1 MVGKRK
7 RSQEESEQSDGSLL
21 GDNIS
26 LPLTSSSLAALNA
39 QAQQEEEDSHSV
51 RTFPFPFEN
60 MAFQT
65 PAKPVAQSYKSAANE
80 TDAEAILDIFRIFLN
95 RQLPMPVVLQELVQK
110 LQVPRNIPITPNSKM
125 VRATKVNNTNRNEE
139 TELLELVDFL
149 LYPVKKHPLDEGGE
163 PLVHRMI
170 NQQWTTAV
178 PRPPEYKDD
187 KDLQEAMSKFGSPA
201 RAKPDICYGYNNE
214 ALGAYLTRY
223 RSLPKDCL
231 VHSESPWAPYLVVQW
246 KSGKGTPLKAEIQAR
261 RDAATAIGAL
271 YQFFKQKSLPGYE
284 PSPALTCVFSLV
296 VQSSIFEYRLHWR
309 RIGGDGEVSY
319 EGDVI
324 AEGFFRDE
332 KAIFQGR
339 SVILKTLEWA
349 RGERLV
355 AIQKKLETLG
365 SAKTSSLPQ
374 SHPPPTP
381 PSASGKQSKKVKSS
395 HEGQESG
402 DDHEFQ
408 EEE

>member
-1 MVGKRK
+1 
-7 RSQEESEQSDGSLL
+7 
-21 GDNIS
+21 
-26 LPLTSSSLAALNA
+26 
-39 QAQQEEEDSHSV
+39 
-51 RTFPFPFEN
+51 

-65 PAKPVAQSYKSAANE
+65 PTKPVAQSTKSAANE

-95 RQLPMPVVLQELVQK
+95 RRLQMPVVLQLLVQK
-110 LQVPRNIPITPNSKM
+110 LQVPRDMPITPNSKM
-125 VRATKVNNTNRNEE
+125 VQAAKVSNTNRNEE
-139 TELLELVDFL
+139 TELLELVDSL
-149 LYPVKKHPLDEGGE
+149 LYPVKKHQLDDGGE

-187 KDLQEAMSKFGSPA
+187 KDLQNAMLKFGSPA

-214 ALGAYLTRY
+214 ALGVYLTRY

-271 YQFFKQKSLPGYE
+271 YQFFKHKSPPSFE
-284 PSPALTCVFSLV
+284 PSPALTCVFSLI
-296 VQSSIFEYRLHWR
+296 VQSAIFQYRVHWR
-309 RIGGDGEVSY
+309 RIGGDGEISY

-324 AEGFFRDE
+324 AKGFFEDE
-332 KAIFQGR
+332 QEIFRGR

-365 SAKTSSLPQ
+365 SAKPSSLPQ
-374 SHPPPTP
+374 SHQPPTP
-381 PSASGKQSKKVKSS
+381 PSASKQS
-395 HEGQESG
+395 
-402 DDHEFQ
+402 
-408 EEE
+408 